1 MEENKKEEKKKLN
14 IKERWKDKRERA
26 KIELMLYGIFFLAI
40 IIFARI
46 SSSFSY
52 SNIPK
57 DNNIKSFINDITDN
71 YQYDIDITIDNNNY
85 KYYGSKLG
93 HNMDITRVV
102 DNKEDYFY
110 QMNDKYYI
118 LDTKGNYILT
128 NDSDIFPY
136 IEYRYLD
143 INNIKEY
150 IKLATYNDNIYSI
163 KVSDIVLNS
172 NSSDVITIKVD
183 EDNKNIII
191 DYTNLFKIDNNKTRY
206 KRLFKNLSR
215 YQEIFNEYLEYTEVD
230 LEKGSYNDYLNLK
243 NIEEDLLKS
252 IKSDLKFY
260 YDHSKNR
267 KNEATVEDYFD
278 KLTTDYDIVVNSN
291 NNKNKIVY
299 MGDYNTESKY
309 LRKTK

>member
-46 SSSFSY
+46 SSSFSD

-57 DNNIKSFINDITDN
+57 DNDIKSFINDITDN
-71 YQYDIDITIDNNNY
+71 YQYDIDITIDNNSY

-136 IEYRYLD
+136 I
-143 INNIKEY
+143 KEY
-150 IKLATYNDNIYSI
+150 IKLATYNDNIYSV

-191 DYTNLFKIDNNKTRY
+191 DYTNLFKIDNN
-206 KRLFKNLSR
+206 NL
-215 YQEIFNEYLEYTEVD
+215 TKEVVSIKYSNINKINS
-230 LEKGSYNDYLNLK
+230 LEK
-243 NIEEDLLKS
+243 
-252 IKSDLKFY
+252 
-260 YDHSKNR
+260 
-267 KNEATVEDYFD
+267 
-278 KLTTDYDIVVNSN
+278 
-291 NNKNKIVY
+291 
-299 MGDYNTESKY
+299 
-309 LRKTK
+309 

>member
-1 MEENKKEEKKKLN
+1 MEENNKEETKKFN

-46 SSSFSY
+46 SSSFSD

-57 DNNIKSFINDITDN
+57 DIKSFINDITDN

-191 DYTNLFKIDNNKTRY
+191 DYTNLFKIDNN
-206 KRLFKNLSR
+206 NL
-215 YQEIFNEYLEYTEVD
+215 TKEVVSIKYSNINKINS
-230 LEKGSYNDYLNLK
+230 LEK
-243 NIEEDLLKS
+243 
-252 IKSDLKFY
+252 
-260 YDHSKNR
+260 
-267 KNEATVEDYFD
+267 
-278 KLTTDYDIVVNSN
+278 
-291 NNKNKIVY
+291 
-299 MGDYNTESKY
+299 
-309 LRKTK
+309 

>member
-46 SSSFSY
+46 SSSFSD

-57 DNNIKSFINDITDN
+57 DNDIKSFINDITDN
-71 YQYDIDITIDNNNY
+71 YQ
-85 KYYGSKLG
+85 YGSKLG

-183 EDNKNIII
+183 EDNKNIITKLKQLGVNTTYI
-191 DYTNLFKIDNNKTRY
+191 NNSGY
-206 KRLFKNLSR
+206 
-215 YQEIFNEYLEYTEVD
+215 
-230 LEKGSYNDYLNLK
+230 
-243 NIEEDLLKS
+243 EE
-252 IKSDLKFY
+252 
-260 YDHSKNR
+260 NP
-267 KNEATVEDYFD
+267 
-278 KLTTDYDIVVNSN
+278 
-291 NNKNKIVY
+291 
-299 MGDYNTESKY
+299 
-309 LRKTK
+309 

>member
-1 MEENKKEEKKKLN
+1 MEENKKEEKKKFN

-46 SSSFSY
+46 SSSFSD

-57 DNNIKSFINDITDN
+57 DNDIKSFINDITDN

-183 EDNKNIII
+183 EDNKNIITKLKQLGVNTTYI
-191 DYTNLFKIDNNKTRY
+191 NNSEYEEKDEFKGKTFVLTGSLVNITRD
-206 KRLFKNLSR
+206 KAS
-215 YQEIFNEYLEYTEVD
+215 EI
-230 LEKGSYNDYLNLK
+230 
-243 NIEEDLLKS
+243 IESLGGKVS
-252 IKSDLKFY
+252 SSVS
-260 YDHSKNR
+260 SK
-267 KNEATVEDYFD
+267 TS
-278 KLTTDYDIVVNSN
+278 VV
-291 NNKNKIVY
+291 VV
-299 MGDYNTESKY
+299 GDSPGSKY
-309 LRKTK
+309 DKALALGIPIWQEDEFLDKIEN

>member
-46 SSSFSY
+46 SSSFSD

-57 DNNIKSFINDITDN
+57 DNDIKSFINDITDN

-128 NDSDIFPY
+128 NDSDIFY

-150 IKLATYNDNIYSI
+150 IKLATYNNNIYSV

-191 DYTNLFKIDNNKTRY
+191 DYTNLFKIDNN
-206 KRLFKNLSR
+206 NLTK
-215 YQEIFNEYLEYTEVD
+215 EEVSIKYSNINKINS
-230 LEKGSYNDYLNLK
+230 LEK
-243 NIEEDLLKS
+243 
-252 IKSDLKFY
+252 
-260 YDHSKNR
+260 
-267 KNEATVEDYFD
+267 
-278 KLTTDYDIVVNSN
+278 
-291 NNKNKIVY
+291 
-299 MGDYNTESKY
+299 
-309 LRKTK
+309 

>member
-14 IKERWKDKRERA
+14 LKERWKDKRERA

-46 SSSFSY
+46 SSSFSS

-57 DNNIKSFINDITDN
+57 DNDVKSFINDITDN

-93 HNMDITRVV
+93 HNMDITRVI

-136 IEYRYLD
+136 IECRYLD

-150 IKLATYNDNIYSI
+150 IKLATYNDNIYSV

-191 DYTNLFKIDNNKTRY
+191 DYTNLFKIDND
-206 KRLFKNLSR
+206 NLTK
-215 YQEIFNEYLEYTEVD
+215 EEVSIKYSNINNINS
-230 LEKGSYNDYLNLK
+230 LEK
-243 NIEEDLLKS
+243 
-252 IKSDLKFY
+252 
-260 YDHSKNR
+260 
-267 KNEATVEDYFD
+267 
-278 KLTTDYDIVVNSN
+278 
-291 NNKNKIVY
+291 
-299 MGDYNTESKY
+299 
-309 LRKTK
+309 

>member
-46 SSSFSY
+46 SSGFSD

-57 DNNIKSFINDITDN
+57 DNDIKSFINDITDN

-150 IKLATYNDNIYSI
+150 IKLATYNNNNNKYSV

-191 DYTNLFKIDNNKTRY
+191 DYTNLFKIDNN
-206 KRLFKNLSR
+206 NL
-215 YQEIFNEYLEYTEVD
+215 TKEVVSIKYSNINKINS
-230 LEKGSYNDYLNLK
+230 LEK
-243 NIEEDLLKS
+243 
-252 IKSDLKFY
+252 
-260 YDHSKNR
+260 
-267 KNEATVEDYFD
+267 
-278 KLTTDYDIVVNSN
+278 
-291 NNKNKIVY
+291 
-299 MGDYNTESKY
+299 
-309 LRKTK
+309 

>member
-46 SSSFSY
+46 SSSFSD

-57 DNNIKSFINDITDN
+57 DNDIKSFINDITDN

-110 QMNDKYYI
+110 QMNDKY
-118 LDTKGNYILT
+118 YILT

-191 DYTNLFKIDNNKTRY
+191 DYTNLFKIDNN
-206 KRLFKNLSR
+206 NL
-215 YQEIFNEYLEYTEVD
+215 TKEVVSIKYSNINKINS
-230 LEKGSYNDYLNLK
+230 LEK
-243 NIEEDLLKS
+243 
-252 IKSDLKFY
+252 
-260 YDHSKNR
+260 
-267 KNEATVEDYFD
+267 
-278 KLTTDYDIVVNSN
+278 
-291 NNKNKIVY
+291 
-299 MGDYNTESKY
+299 
-309 LRKTK
+309 

>member
-46 SSSFSY
+46 SSSFSD

-57 DNNIKSFINDITDN
+57 DNDIKSFINDITDN

-150 IKLATYNDNIYSI
+150 IKLATFNNIYIYSV

-191 DYTNLFKIDNNKTRY
+191 DYTNLFKIDNN
-206 KRLFKNLSR
+206 NLTK
-215 YQEIFNEYLEYTEVD
+215 EEVSIKYSNINKINS
-230 LEKGSYNDYLNLK
+230 LEK
-243 NIEEDLLKS
+243 
-252 IKSDLKFY
+252 
-260 YDHSKNR
+260 
-267 KNEATVEDYFD
+267 
-278 KLTTDYDIVVNSN
+278 
-291 NNKNKIVY
+291 
-299 MGDYNTESKY
+299 
-309 LRKTK
+309 

>member
-1 MEENKKEEKKKLN
+1 MF
-14 IKERWKDKRERA
+14 IKTSNPAFKDFGD
-26 KIELMLYGIFFLAI
+26 IVYDDIDF
-40 IIFARI
+40 
-46 SSSFSY
+46 SSSHKINLNNKFIDNLKLVTNDYTFIKVTKGVVMILVSFD
-52 SNIPK
+52 S
-57 DNNIKSFINDITDN
+57 NNIKSFINDITDN

-191 DYTNLFKIDNNKTRY
+191 DYTNLFKIDNN
-206 KRLFKNLSR
+206 NL
-215 YQEIFNEYLEYTEVD
+215 TKEVVSIKYSNINKINS
-230 LEKGSYNDYLNLK
+230 LEK
-243 NIEEDLLKS
+243 
-252 IKSDLKFY
+252 
-260 YDHSKNR
+260 
-267 KNEATVEDYFD
+267 
-278 KLTTDYDIVVNSN
+278 
-291 NNKNKIVY
+291 
-299 MGDYNTESKY
+299 
-309 LRKTK
+309 

>member
-40 IIFARI
+40 IFARI
-46 SSSFSY
+46 SSSFSD

-57 DNNIKSFINDITDN
+57 DNDIKSFINDITDN

-191 DYTNLFKIDNNKTRY
+191 DYTNLFKIDNN
-206 KRLFKNLSR
+206 NL
-215 YQEIFNEYLEYTEVD
+215 TKEVVSIKYSNINKINS
-230 LEKGSYNDYLNLK
+230 LEK
-243 NIEEDLLKS
+243 
-252 IKSDLKFY
+252 
-260 YDHSKNR
+260 
-267 KNEATVEDYFD
+267 
-278 KLTTDYDIVVNSN
+278 
-291 NNKNKIVY
+291 
-299 MGDYNTESKY
+299 
-309 LRKTK
+309 

>member
-40 IIFARI
+40 IVFARI
-46 SSSFSY
+46 SSSFSD

-57 DNNIKSFINDITDN
+57 DNDIKSFINDITDN

-143 INNIKEY
+143 VNNIKEY
-150 IKLATYNDNIYSI
+150 IKLATYNNIYSV

-191 DYTNLFKIDNNKTRY
+191 DYTNLFKIDNN
-206 KRLFKNLSR
+206 NL
-215 YQEIFNEYLEYTEVD
+215 TKEVVSIKYSNINKINS
-230 LEKGSYNDYLNLK
+230 LEK
-243 NIEEDLLKS
+243 
-252 IKSDLKFY
+252 
-260 YDHSKNR
+260 
-267 KNEATVEDYFD
+267 
-278 KLTTDYDIVVNSN
+278 
-291 NNKNKIVY
+291 
-299 MGDYNTESKY
+299 
-309 LRKTK
+309 

>member
-1 MEENKKEEKKKLN
+1 MEENNKEETKKFN

-46 SSSFSY
+46 SSSFSD

-57 DNNIKSFINDITDN
+57 DNDIKSFINDITDN

-118 LDTKGNYILT
+118 LDTKGNYILN
-128 NDSDIFPY
+128 NDSDIFTY

-191 DYTNLFKIDNNKTRY
+191 DYTNLFKIDNN
-206 KRLFKNLSR
+206 NL
-215 YQEIFNEYLEYTEVD
+215 TKEVVSIKYSNINKINS
-230 LEKGSYNDYLNLK
+230 LEK
-243 NIEEDLLKS
+243 
-252 IKSDLKFY
+252 
-260 YDHSKNR
+260 
-267 KNEATVEDYFD
+267 
-278 KLTTDYDIVVNSN
+278 
-291 NNKNKIVY
+291 
-299 MGDYNTESKY
+299 
-309 LRKTK
+309 

>member
-46 SSSFSY
+46 SSSFSD

-57 DNNIKSFINDITDN
+57 DNDIKSFINDITDN
-71 YQYDIDITIDNNNY
+71 YQYDIDITIDNN

-150 IKLATYNDNIYSI
+150 IKLATYNNNIYSV

-191 DYTNLFKIDNNKTRY
+191 DYTNLFKIDNN
-206 KRLFKNLSR
+206 NL
-215 YQEIFNEYLEYTEVD
+215 TKEVVSIKYSNINNINS
-230 LEKGSYNDYLNLK
+230 LEK
-243 NIEEDLLKS
+243 
-252 IKSDLKFY
+252 
-260 YDHSKNR
+260 
-267 KNEATVEDYFD
+267 
-278 KLTTDYDIVVNSN
+278 
-291 NNKNKIVY
+291 
-299 MGDYNTESKY
+299 
-309 LRKTK
+309 

>member
-1 MEENKKEEKKKLN
+1 MEENKKEEKKKFN

-46 SSSFSY
+46 SSSFSD

-57 DNNIKSFINDITDN
+57 DNDIKSFINDITDN

-136 IEYRYLD
+136 IEYRYLE
-143 INNIKEY
+143 INN
-150 IKLATYNDNIYSI
+150 
-163 KVSDIVLNS
+163 
-172 NSSDVITIKVD
+172 
-183 EDNKNIII
+183 
-191 DYTNLFKIDNNKTRY
+191 
-206 KRLFKNLSR
+206 
-215 YQEIFNEYLEYTEVD
+215 
-230 LEKGSYNDYLNLK
+230 
-243 NIEEDLLKS
+243 
-252 IKSDLKFY
+252 
-260 YDHSKNR
+260 
-267 KNEATVEDYFD
+267 
-278 KLTTDYDIVVNSN
+278 
-291 NNKNKIVY
+291 
-299 MGDYNTESKY
+299 M
-309 LRKTK
+309 